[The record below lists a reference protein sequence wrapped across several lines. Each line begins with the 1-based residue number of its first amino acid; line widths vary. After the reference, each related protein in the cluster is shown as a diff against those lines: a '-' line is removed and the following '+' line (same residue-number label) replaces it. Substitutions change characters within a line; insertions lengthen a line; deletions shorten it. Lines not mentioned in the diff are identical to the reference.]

1 MKGEIVYGKVEED
14 NSIGNEFVRIS
25 ARDKRTG
32 ELSKVDTEALSMML
46 LDHLIFILKSVGA
59 EDRIHEIMAD
69 YGSYYEQYEKFK
81 QFNETREKLR
91 AELEKVVKSDIT
103 DLDSAMDHFDELLNI
118 LEKII

>member
-1 MKGEIVYGKVEED
+1 MKGEIVYGKIEED
-14 NSIGNEFVRIS
+14 NSIGNDFVRIS

-103 DLDSAMDHFDELLNI
+103 DLDSAMDHFDELLDI